1 MEDGWSSLTSE
12 RVVGEAVK
20 EEEGEEDEA
29 TDGEEA
35 GEAGHEEEDES
46 VEERYQRS
54 PVESV
59 HRCER
64 LQRLGTL
71 SRDGRVRTMR
81 AARVVAGLHLLVD
94 EGVTQLE
101 AISLT
106 QLVILLFLS
115 RHGPQILDTER
126 IVGRF
131 LLLVA
136 FSVAIHS
143 GGSGAYL
150 AGATS
155 LWEAGCRPRGSQCCG
170 FGVSLLNQGGWLGT

>member
-1 MEDGWSSLTSE
+1 MDESSLTSE
-12 RVVGEAVK
+12 RIVREAMKK
-20 EEEGEEDEA
+20 EEREEDEA

-46 VEERYQRS
+46 VEQGHQRC

-59 HRCER
+59 HYRER

-71 SRDGRVRTMR
+71 SRNGRIRTMR
-81 AARVVAGLHLLVD
+81 ATRVVAGLDLLVD
-94 EGVTQLE
+94 EGVAQLE

-115 RHGPQILDTER
+115 RHGPQILYTEG
-126 IVGRF
+126 IVGQ
-131 LLLVA
+131 LLLMVA
-136 FSVAIHS
+136 FPVATHS
-143 GGSGAYL
+143 SCSRASL

-155 LWEAGCRPRGSQCCG
+155 LWEAGRRPRGSQCCS
-170 FGVSLLNQGGWLGT
+170 FGVSLLNQGRWLGS